1 LGENKAVKKI
11 NLKTIIRNALGFLN
25 FSTMIKFTLWWLWF
39 RRDRVFFIFEGREYT
54 YREVYQQSQRY
65 AHFFLSIRKKLVD
78 SGRLDKNKRLSF
90 GVYMDNNPEFLFAS
104 FGAGLSNSIL
114 FAINSG
120 FRGETLAKV
129 MDQAEIALLIINES
143 TLKEV
148 QETISAVRV
157 IGPENVYFVGDPKS
171 VPSSGFQS
179 LERALAEATR
189 YEISEDYR
197 VRVDNFSPVIVI
209 YTSGTSGMP
218 KGVPCTHI
226 KMFGAGFVVQS
237 AVHLNKKDRGYISM
251 PLFHSNAWYIG
262 ILPQMIVGGSFV
274 LKRRFSAS
282 AFEEDMLQYGIT
294 FLNYV
299 GQPLHYILDALE
311 RKYGSGEAIE
321 AALAKHPRNKFRKAY
336 GNGATV
342 NDRVKLKRY
351 LGMDHIYEIYGST
364 EAVITTANRPGDP
377 IDSVGR
383 VDSSIRILNEEDQEC
398 APGIVDASGALTNY
412 DKAVGEIC
420 RKIGDNNLR
429 FEGYFGNA
437 NATNQKFRNGWYH
450 SGDLGHIRIVNG
462 KRYMFFN
469 GRTDDW
475 IRKDGENFSA
485 ESVLDYAQKVP
496 CVDCAIAYGAP
507 CEVADEKVMITVQ
520 LKDGETFHPDDVYA
534 WFIRQQKE
542 GGMDPKWMPDY
553 IRVIDKF
560 TVTDTQ
566 KIIVRPFKREHFN
579 IENNPGMKIYF
590 RQRGDNTYRL
600 LNADEF
606 HKIKNDFM
614 ANGRENLLCS
624 G

>member
-1 LGENKAVKKI
+1 MKI
-11 NLKTIIRNALGFLN
+11 NLKTIIRKFFGFVN
-25 FSTMIKFTLWWLWF
+25 FSSMIKFTMWWMWF
-39 RRDRVFFIFEGREYT
+39 RRNRVFLIFEDREYT
-54 YREVYQQSQRY
+54 YRKVYQQSLRY
-65 AHFFLSIRKKLVD
+65 AQFFLSVRKKLVD
-78 SGRLDKNKRLSF
+78 SGRLDKERRLSF
-90 GVYMDNNPEFLFAS
+90 GVYMDNTPEFLFAS

-129 MDQAEIALLIINES
+129 MAQAQISFLIINES

-148 QETISAVRV
+148 EGVINNEQV
-157 IGPENVYFVGDPKS
+157 IGTENVYFVGDKKCFQ
-171 VPSSGFQS
+171 SSGFQS
-179 LERALAEATR
+179 LEDAVEEAQQVKVPR
-189 YEISEDYR
+189 SYR
-197 VRVDNFSPVIVI
+197 VKVDNFSPVIVI

-237 AVHLNKKDRGYISM
+237 AVHLNKNDRGYISM

-282 AFEEDMLQYGIT
+282 AFEEDMLAHGVT

-299 GQPLHYILDALE
+299 GQPLHYIIDALE
-311 RKYGSGEAIE
+311 RKYGSGEAVE
-321 AALAKHPRNKFRKAY
+321 AALARHPQNKFRSAY

-342 NDRVKLKRY
+342 NDRIKLKRY
-351 LGMDHIYEIYGST
+351 LGMEHIYEIYGST

-377 IDSVGR
+377 VDSVGR
-383 VDSSIRILNEEDQEC
+383 VDSSIRILNEEDREC
-398 APGIVDASGALTNY
+398 APGIADSRGALGNY

-420 RKIGDNNLR
+420 RKVGDNNLR

-437 NATNQKFRNGWYH
+437 GATSQKFRNGWYH
-450 SGDLGHIRIVNG
+450 SGDLGHVRIVNG

-485 ESVLDYAQKVP
+485 ESVLDFAQKIP

-507 CEVADEKVMITVQ
+507 CELADEKVMITVQ
-520 LKDGETFHPDDVYA
+520 LKDGAAFNPDEVYA
-534 WFIRQQKE
+534 WFIKQQKE

-553 IRVIDKF
+553 IRVIEKF
-560 TVTDTQ
+560 SVTDTQ
-566 KIIVRPFKREHFN
+566 KIIVRPFKRENFN
-579 IENNPGMKIYF
+579 LERDPSMRIYF
-590 RQRGDNTYRL
+590 RRRGDNTYRL
-600 LNADEF
+600 LTPDEF
-606 HKIKNDFM
+606 DKTRDDFRT
-614 ANGRENLLCS
+614 NGRESILSSC
-624 G
+624 

>member
-39 RRDRVFFIFEGREYT
+39 RRDLVFFIFEGREYT

-590 RQRGDNTYRL
+590 RPMN
-600 LNADEF
+600 F
-606 HKIKNDFM
+606 IK
-614 ANGRENLLCS
+614 
-624 G
+624 

>member
-1 LGENKAVKKI
+1 VKKI
-11 NLKTIIRNALGFLN
+11 NIKTFIRGALGFIN
-25 FSTMIKFTLWWLWF
+25 FSTMIKLNFWWLWF

-54 YREVYQQSQRY
+54 YREVYQQSRRY
-65 AHFFLSIRKKLVD
+65 ARFFLSVRKKLVD
-78 SGRLDKNKRLSF
+78 NGKMDKNKRLSF
-90 GVYMDNNPEFLFAS
+90 GVYMDNTPEFLFAS

-129 MDQAEIALLIINES
+129 MDQAQIAFLIINES

-148 QETISAVRV
+148 GDIIKNVQVIS
-157 IGPENVYFVGDPKS
+157 PENVYAIGDKKS
-171 VPSSGFQS
+171 FQSKGFQS
-179 LERALAEATR
+179 LEDAVEEAQ
-189 YEISEDYR
+189 R
-197 VRVDNFSPVIVI
+197 VTVSGSYLVKVDNFSPVIVI

-226 KMFGAGFVVQS
+226 KMVGAGFVVQS
-237 AVHLNKKDRGYISM
+237 AVHLNKNDRGYISM

-282 AFEEDMLQYGIT
+282 AFEEDMLVHGVT

-299 GQPLHYILDALE
+299 GQPLHYIIDSLE

-321 AALAKHPRNKFRKAY
+321 AALAKHPRNKFRSAY

-342 NDRVKLKRY
+342 NDRIKLKRY
-351 LGMDHIYEIYGST
+351 LGMGHIYEIYGST

-383 VDSSIRILNEEDQEC
+383 VDSSIRILDEEGREC
-398 APGIVDASGALTNY
+398 VPGITDASGALTNY

-420 RKIGDNNLR
+420 RKVGENNLR
-429 FEGYFGNA
+429 FEGYFGNTG
-437 NATNQKFRNGWYH
+437 ATSQKFRDGWYH
-450 SGDLGHIRIVNG
+450 SGDLGHIRVVNG

-485 ESVLDYAQKVP
+485 EDVLSYAQNIP
-496 CVDCAIAYGAP
+496 AVDCAIAYGAP
-507 CEVADEKVMITVQ
+507 CEVSDEKVMITVQ
-520 LKDGETFHPDDVYA
+520 LKDGVAFEPDKVYA
-534 WFIRQQKE
+534 WFIKQQEE

-553 IRVIDKF
+553 IRIIKSF
-560 TVTDTQ
+560 PVTDTQ
-566 KIIVRPFKREHFN
+566 KIMVRPFKRENFN
-579 IENNPGMKIYF
+579 LEGNPGMQIYF
-590 RQRGDNTYRL
+590 RQRGNNTYRQL
-600 LNADEF
+600 TLDEF
-606 HKIKNDFM
+606 GKIKEAFRL
-614 ANGRENLLCS
+614 NGRETILQV
-624 G
+624 

>member
-1 LGENKAVKKI
+1 
-11 NLKTIIRNALGFLN
+11 
-25 FSTMIKFTLWWLWF
+25 MIKLTLWWLWF
-39 RRDRVFFIFEGREYT
+39 RRNRVFFIFEGREYT
-54 YREVYQQSQRY
+54 YREVYQQSRCY
-65 AHFFLSIRKKLVD
+65 AQFFLGLRKKLVD

-90 GVYMDNNPEFLFAS
+90 GVYMDNTPEFLFAS

-120 FRGETLAKV
+120 FRGETLAKI
-129 MDQAEIALLIINES
+129 MDQAGISFLIINDS

-148 QETISAVRV
+148 GDVIKNVKV
-157 IGPENVYFVGDPKS
+157 IGPENVYVVGEKNA
-171 VPSSGFQS
+171 FQS
-179 LERALAEATR
+179 KGFRSLEEAVKEAEHTPVPQ
-189 YEISEDYR
+189 SYR
-197 VRVDNFSPVIVI
+197 VKVDNFSPVIVI

-226 KMFGAGFVVQS
+226 KLVGAGFVVQS

-282 AFEEDMLQYGIT
+282 AFEEDMLAHGVT

-299 GQPLHYILDALE
+299 GQPLHYIIDALE
-311 RKYGSGEAIE
+311 RKYGSGEAVE
-321 AALAKHPRNKFRKAY
+321 NALAKHSRNKFRSAY

-342 NDRVKLKRY
+342 NDRIKLKRY
-351 LGMDHIYEIYGST
+351 LGMEHIYEIYGST
-364 EAVITTANRPGDP
+364 EAVITTANKPGDP

-383 VDSSIRILNEEDQEC
+383 VDASIRILDEDGREC
-398 APGIVDASGALTNY
+398 APGVTDTSGALTNY

-420 RKIGDNNLR
+420 RKVGENNLR
-429 FEGYFGNA
+429 FEGYFGA
-437 NATNQKFRNGWYH
+437 GATNQKFRDGWYH

-485 ESVLDYAQKVP
+485 ESVLVYAQNIPV
-496 CVDCAIAYGAP
+496 VDCAIAYGAP

-520 LKDGETFHPDDVYA
+520 LKDGAAFDPDKVYA
-534 WFIRQQKE
+534 WFIKQQRE

-553 IRVIDKF
+553 IRVIEKF
-560 TVTDTQ
+560 PVTDTQ
-566 KIIVRPFKREHFN
+566 KVIVRPFKREHFDL
-579 IENNPGMKIYF
+579 EGNPGMQIYY
-590 RQRGDNTYRL
+590 RKRGEDTYRRL
-600 LNADEF
+600 TLDEF
-606 HKIKNDFM
+606 GKIKEAFRL
-614 ANGRENLLCS
+614 NGRETILAAR
-624 G
+624 